1 MRQFLARP
9 ITVFRQ
15 IALCLL
21 LGLPWSQVTRAAM
34 PPVYDIEVIVFAN
47 KSSGD
52 DGENWSSPDPD
63 AIRPSGSFNE
73 DNFTELATSYYTL
86 NDISRS
92 LERSG
97 RYRVLFHR
105 AWRQLA
111 FDKAHAVA
119 YPVHSI
125 AENRRDSIE
134 GIIKLIRERF
144 LHLDV
149 NLHLMSA
156 AAGTEVMFSDS
167 PSSKP
172 AFELIETRRIN
183 SNVLHYFDH
192 PRFGLIARVTPY
204 ISQRAVSSELQQDVE
219 TPSVNEAETEQPNPA
234 DDQLTR

>member
-1 MRQFLARP
+1 MHQFFARP
-9 ITVFRQ
+9 TTVLRQ

-47 KSSGD
+47 ISSGD
-52 DGENWSSPDPD
+52 DGENWNSPDPD

-86 NDISRS
+86 NDISYS

-111 FDKAHAVA
+111 FNKANAIA

-134 GIIKLIRERF
+134 GIIKLIRERY

-156 AAGTEVMFSDS
+156 ADGTEVMFSDS
-167 PSSKP
+167 PNSKP

-204 ISQRAVSSELQQDVE
+204 ISQNTLFRYRKKMRRRR
-219 TPSVNEAETEQPNPA
+219 PGMKWR
-234 DDQLTR
+234 LTC